1 MKIGELSKMTGTPVE
16 TIRYYERTGLLPAPP
31 RSGGNYR
38 HYGESAVARLSFIRR
53 CRSLDMS
60 LDEIRTLLALADAEE
75 SDCQAADSVIDRHLM
90 HVKERLCEL
99 RILLKQLLA
108 LRAACAEPGS
118 ISSCGML
125 RQLGIAAENPG
136 NADTHVPGTHHAP
149 SGSTDRI
156 KGKHTRRHSS

>member
-16 TIRYYERTGLLPAPP
+16 TIRYYERAGLLPAPA
-31 RSGGNYR
+31 RSEGNYR
-38 HYGESAVARLSFIRR
+38 HYGESALARLSFIRR

-99 RILLKQLLA
+99 RTLYKQLQS
-108 LRAACAEPGS
+108 LRAACTAPGQ

-125 RQLGIAAENPG
+125 HHLGIVAEKPG
-136 NADTHVPGTHHAP
+136 SVDNHVPGAHRVC
-149 SGSTDRI
+149 SGSADRI
-156 KGKHTRRHSS
+156 ES

>member
-1 MKIGELSKMTGTPVE
+1 MKIGELSQATGAPIE
-16 TIRYYERTGLLPAPP
+16 TIRYYERTGLLPKPP

-38 HYGESAVARLSFIRR
+38 HYGESAVARLCFIRR

-75 SDCQAADSVIDRHLM
+75 GDCQAADSVIDRHLT
-90 HVKERLCEL
+90 HVKERLGEL
-99 RILLKQLLA
+99 RILLKQLQA

-125 RQLGIAAENPG
+125 RQLGIAAEDPG
-136 NADTHVPGTHHAP
+136 NTDTHVPGTHHAP
-149 SGSTDRI
+149 AGSADRI
-156 KGKHTRRHSS
+156 KGKLPRRHS

>member
-1 MKIGELSKMTGTPVE
+1 MKIGELSQATGAPVE
-16 TIRYYERTGLLPAPP
+16 TIRYYERTGLLPAPA
-31 RSGGNYR
+31 RSEGNYR
-38 HYGESAVARLSFIRR
+38 HYNESALARLSFIRR

-60 LDEIRTLLALADAEE
+60 LDEIRTLLALADANEG
-75 SDCQAADSVIDRHLM
+75 DCLAADAVIEKHLA
-90 HVKERLCEL
+90 HVKQRLCEL
-99 RILLKQLLA
+99 RTLLEQLQA

-125 RQLGIAAENPG
+125 HQLGITANSRG
-136 NADTHVPGTHHAP
+136 NVDTHIPGTHHAP

>member
-1 MKIGELSKMTGTPVE
+1 MKIGELSQVTGAPVE

-75 SDCQAADSVIDRHLM
+75 GDCQAADAVIDRHLT
-90 HVKERLCEL
+90 HVRERLGEL
-99 RILLKQLLA
+99 RILLKQLQA

-125 RQLGIAAENPG
+125 RQLGIAAENAD

-149 SGSTDRI
+149 AGSADRI
-156 KGKHTRRHSS
+156 KGKHPRRHSS